1 MQDDDIDML
10 QRIASKEKIRYD
22 ELDLQWNNSEKNMI
36 VNGKDQLDVMHDYI
50 YYIKD
55 NGVWKVVNIKA
66 GE

>member
-1 MQDDDIDML
+1 
-10 QRIASKEKIRYD
+10 
-22 ELDLQWNNSEKNMI
+22 MI

>member
-36 VNGKDQLDVMHDYI
+36 
-50 YYIKD
+50 
-55 NGVWKVVNIKA
+55 A
-66 GE
+66 GTTCYVTLNLTAVLNDF